1 MIKYIEKDFTTKR
14 KNMYCSKCG
23 IKIDDG
29 QTFCDKCGARVGS
42 AEGGGQNT
50 TYVVSIRD
58 KSAGI
63 AAVLSFLVMGLGQ
76 IYVGKIARGL
86 LLMFS
91 YIVFVVIEILLIF
104 AWLWDPYSSTMDDD
118 FFALAIVLLAV
129 SVCYFIL
136 WIWNIFDAYKK
147 ANEYN
152 DSLRATG
159 KRPW

>member
-1 MIKYIEKDFTTKR
+1 
-14 KNMYCSKCG
+14 
-23 IKIDDG
+23 
-29 QTFCDKCGARVGS
+29 
-42 AEGGGQNT
+42 
-50 TYVVSIRD
+50 
-58 KSAGI
+58 
-63 AAVLSFLVMGLGQ
+63 
-76 IYVGKIARGL
+76 
-86 LLMFS
+86 
-91 YIVFVVIEILLIF
+91 
-104 AWLWDPYSSTMDDD
+104 MDDD